1 MSTNRSM
8 PLDYAPHSFLQV
20 RTGICSLS
28 PNRKERA
35 HKEMLCYV
43 HSLMA
48 SKEGLS
54 FDGMFYP
61 NMLSAIHNFAAKI
74 SLRVSE

>member
-1 MSTNRSM
+1 M
-8 PLDYAPHSFLQV
+8 PLDYAPHSFLQM

-35 HKEMLCYV
+35 HKELFCYV
-43 HSLMA
+43 HSLTA
-48 SKEGLS
+48 SKEGLG
-54 FDGMFYP
+54 FDGMFFAI
-61 NMLSAIHNFAAKI
+61 MLPAIRNFAAKI